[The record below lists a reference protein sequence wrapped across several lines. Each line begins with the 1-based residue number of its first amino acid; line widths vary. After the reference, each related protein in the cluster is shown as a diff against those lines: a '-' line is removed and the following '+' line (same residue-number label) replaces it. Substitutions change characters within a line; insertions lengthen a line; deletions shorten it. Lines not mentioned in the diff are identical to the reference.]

1 MRVKLAGPLPPPPP
15 VTDTPDT
22 RPLPLRALEALLN
35 RAIASDPVAEARLAA
50 LDGRHLSV
58 QLDPPG
64 VTLALHWMQ
73 GELRLAAGQGEPA
86 DLALRASPGVLLGQL
101 LRALSGQTPQAHGMQ
116 VSGDA
121 ELARVLAEV
130 ARHYRP
136 DPGPLLRPLFG
147 EVIGQSLAE
156 GLAGAARLARRGLQ
170 RLAENG
176 SDYLREESRVL
187 ISHSEQSELID
198 AIETLRDDVERA
210 EVRLQRLRKRLGQR
224 A

>member
-1 MRVKLAGPLPPPPP
+1 M
-15 VTDTPDT
+15 
-22 RPLPLRALEALLN
+22 RPLPDAEDSLSQTPPSLLLPLQQLLN
-35 RAIASDPVAEARLAA
+35 RLIVNDPVTHQRLRA
-50 LDGRHLSV
+50 LDGRAVMVRLE
-58 QLDPPG
+58 PPG
-64 VTLALHWMQ
+64 IGLVLSWTDGQMQ
-73 GELRLAAGQGEPA
+73 VQVDPEGPA
-86 DLALRASPGVLLGQL
+86 DLALRASPGVLLAQL
-101 LRALSGQTPQAHGMQ
+101 LRALSGQAPQAHGMQ
-116 VSGDA
+116 LAGDA

-136 DPGPLLRPLFG
+136 DPGALLRPLFG

-156 GLAGAARLARRGLQ
+156 GLAGAAKLARRSLQ

-210 EVRLQRLRKRLGQR
+210 ELRLQRLRQRLGQR
-224 A
+224 MDQRR